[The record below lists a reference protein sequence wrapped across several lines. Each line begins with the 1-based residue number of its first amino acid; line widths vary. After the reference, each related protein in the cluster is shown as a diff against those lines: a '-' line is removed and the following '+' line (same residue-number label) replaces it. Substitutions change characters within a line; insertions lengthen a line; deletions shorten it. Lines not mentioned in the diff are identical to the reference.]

1 MTENFSFSMD
11 TNQNFSFDLYENVP
25 IGEHTA
31 TIKDIIVEN
40 DKATRYGVKDRYT
53 VVFYLHELDQEFYYY
68 FSKSSY
74 ENSKYF
80 SFFKMICEALG
91 KNKIN
96 QEIKGQTFAINIS
109 LEPYFKDLD
118 KMVTRITNI
127 KKVESEG
134 NNIEQ

>member
-25 IGEHTA
+25 VGEHTA

-53 VVFYLHELDQEFYYY
+53 VVFYLHELDREFYYY

-91 KNKIN
+91 KKKVN
-96 QEIKGQTFAINIS
+96 QDIIGQTFTINIS
-109 LEPYFKDLD
+109 LEPYFNDLD
-118 KMVTRITNI
+118 KMVTKITSI
-127 KKVESEG
+127 KEVEREG